1 MTVSNLKSILP
12 GDVHKVWSVVTT
24 ASEYPRWR
32 TDLSR
37 VQILGPDAFLEYTAD
52 GFVTKFTIIRAKPGQ
67 LWELEM
73 DNTNLHGRWVGRF
86 RQQGLATVVDFTEY
100 VSLKKVWMKPF
111 VKGYLKKQ
119 QAQFIADLRRAICR
133 ESNKIK
139 RIRS

>member
-1 MTVSNLKSILP
+1 MTVSNLKSVLP
-12 GDVHKVWSVVTT
+12 CDVHKAWSVVTT

-37 VQILGPDAFLEYTAD
+37 VQILGPEAFLEYTAD
-52 GFVTKFTIIRAKPGQ
+52 GYVTKFTIIRAKPGQ

-86 RQQGLATVVDFTEY
+86 RQRGLATVVDFTEY
-100 VSLKKVWMKPF
+100 VSVKKVWMKPF

-119 QAQFIADLRRAICR
+119 QAQFITDLRRAICS
-133 ESNKIK
+133 ESK
-139 RIRS
+139 RIHS

>member
-1 MTVSNLKSILP
+1 MTVSNLKSVLP

-37 VQILGPDAFLEYTAD
+37 VQILGPEAFLEYTAD
-52 GFVTKFTIIRAKPGQ
+52 GYVTKFTIIRAKPGQ

-73 DNTNLHGRWVGRF
+73 DNTNLRGRWVGRF
-86 RQQGLATVVDFTEY
+86 RQRGLATVVDFTEY
-100 VSLKKVWMKPF
+100 VSVKKVWMKPF

-119 QAQFIADLRRAICR
+119 QTQFITDLRRAICS
-133 ESNKIK
+133 E
-139 RIRS
+139 

>member
-1 MTVSNLKSILP
+1 MTVSNLKSVLP
-12 GDVHKVWSVVTT
+12 GDVHKAWSVVTT

-52 GFVTKFTIIRAKPGQ
+52 GYVTKFTIIRAKPGQ

-86 RQQGLATVVDFTEY
+86 RQRGLATVVNFAEY
-100 VSLKKVWMKPF
+100 VSVKKVWMKPF

-119 QAQFIADLRRAICR
+119 QAQFVTDLRRAICS
-133 ESNKIK
+133 ESK
-139 RIRS
+139 RIHS

>member
-1 MTVSNLKSILP
+1 MTVSNLKSVLP

-37 VQILGPDAFLEYTAD
+37 VQILGLEAFLEYTAD
-52 GFVTKFTIIRAKPGQ
+52 GYVTKFTIIRAKPGQ

-73 DNTNLHGRWVGRF
+73 DNANLHGRWVGRF
-86 RQQGLATVVDFTEY
+86 RQRGLATVVDFTEY
-100 VSLKKVWMKPF
+100 VSVKKVWMKPF

-119 QAQFIADLRRAICR
+119 QAQFITDLRRAICS
-133 ESNKIK
+133 E
-139 RIRS
+139 

>member
-1 MTVSNLKSILP
+1 MTVSNLKSVLP
-12 GDVHKVWSVVTT
+12 GDVHKAWSVVTT

-37 VQILGPDAFLEYTAD
+37 VQILGPEAFLEYTAD
-52 GFVTKFTIIRAKPGQ
+52 GYVTKFTIIRAKPGQ

-86 RQQGLATVVDFTEY
+86 RQRGLATVVDFTEY
-100 VSLKKVWMKPF
+100 VSVKKVWMKPF

-119 QAQFIADLRRAICR
+119 QAQLITDLRRAICS
-133 ESNKIK
+133 ESK
-139 RIRS
+139 RIHS

>member
-1 MTVSNLKSILP
+1 MTVSNLKSVLP
-12 GDVHKVWSVVTT
+12 CDVHKAWSVATT

-37 VQILGPDAFLEYTAD
+37 VQILGPEAFLEYTAN
-52 GFVTKFTIIRAKPGQ
+52 GYVTKFTIIRAKPGQ

-86 RQQGLATVVDFTEY
+86 RQRGLATVVDFTEY
-100 VSLKKVWMKPF
+100 VSVKKVWMKPF

-119 QAQFIADLRRAICR
+119 QAQFITDLRRAICS
-133 ESNKIK
+133 E
-139 RIRS
+139 

>member
-1 MTVSNLKSILP
+1 MTVSNLKSVLP
-12 GDVHKVWSVVTT
+12 CDVHKAWSVVTT

-37 VQILGPDAFLEYTAD
+37 VQILGPEAFLEYTAN
-52 GFVTKFTIIRAKPGQ
+52 GYVTKFTIVRAKPGQ

-86 RQQGLATVVDFTEY
+86 RQRGLATVVDFTEY
-100 VSLKKVWMKPF
+100 VSVKKVWMKPF

-119 QAQFIADLRRAICR
+119 QAQFITDLRRAICS
-133 ESNKIK
+133 E
-139 RIRS
+139 

>member
-1 MTVSNLKSILP
+1 MTVSNLKSVLP
-12 GDVHKVWSVVTT
+12 GDVHKTWSVVTT

-52 GFVTKFTIIRAKPGQ
+52 GYVTKFTIVRAKPGQ

-73 DNTNLHGRWVGRF
+73 DNTNLRGRWVGRF
-86 RQQGLATVVDFTEY
+86 RQRGLATVVDFTEY
-100 VSLKKVWMKPF
+100 VSVKKVWMKPF

-119 QAQFIADLRRAICR
+119 QAQFITDLRRAICS
-133 ESNKIK
+133 ESK
-139 RIRS
+139 RIHS

>member
-1 MTVSNLKSILP
+1 MTVSNLTSVFP
-12 GDVHKVWSVVTT
+12 CDVHKAWSVVTT

-37 VQILGPDAFLEYTAD
+37 VQIFGPEAFLEYTAN
-52 GFVTKFTIIRAKPGQ
+52 GYVTKFTIIRAKPGQ

-86 RQQGLATVVDFTEY
+86 RQRGLATVVDFTEY
-100 VSLKKVWMKPF
+100 VSVKKVWMKPF

-119 QAQFIADLRRAICR
+119 QAQFITDLRRAICS
-133 ESNKIK
+133 E
-139 RIRS
+139 

>member
-1 MTVSNLKSILP
+1 MTISNLKSVLP

-37 VQILGPDAFLEYTAD
+37 VQILGPEAFLEYTAD
-52 GFVTKFTIIRAKPGQ
+52 GYVTKFTIIRAKPGQ

-86 RQQGLATVVDFTEY
+86 QQRGLATVVDFTEY
-100 VSLKKVWMKPF
+100 VSVKKVWMKPF

-119 QAQFIADLRRAICR
+119 QTQFITDLRRAICS
-133 ESNKIK
+133 E
-139 RIRS
+139 

>member
-1 MTVSNLKSILP
+1 MTVSNLKSVLP
-12 GDVHKVWSVVTT
+12 CDVHKAWSVVTT

-37 VQILGPDAFLEYTAD
+37 VQILGPEAFLEYTAN
-52 GFVTKFTIIRAKPGQ
+52 GYVTKFTIIRAKPGQ

-86 RQQGLATVVDFTEY
+86 RQRGLATVVDFTEY
-100 VSLKKVWMKPF
+100 VSVKKVWMKPF

-119 QAQFIADLRRAICR
+119 QAQFITDLRRAICS
-133 ESNKIK
+133 E
-139 RIRS
+139 

>member
-1 MTVSNLKSILP
+1 MTISNLKSVLLS
-12 GDVHKVWSVVTT
+12 DVHKVWGVVTT

-37 VQILGPDAFLEYTAD
+37 VQILGPEAFLEYTAD
-52 GFVTKFTIIRAKPGQ
+52 GYVTKFTIIRAKPGQ

-86 RQQGLATVVDFTEY
+86 RQRGLATVVDFTEY
-100 VSLKKVWMKPF
+100 VSVKKVWMKPF

-119 QAQFIADLRRAICR
+119 QTQFITDLRRAICS
-133 ESNKIK
+133 E
-139 RIRS
+139 

>member
-1 MTVSNLKSILP
+1 MTVSNLKSVLP

-37 VQILGPDAFLEYTAD
+37 VQILGPEAFLEYTAD
-52 GFVTKFTIIRAKPGQ
+52 GYVTKFTIIRAKPGQ

-73 DNTNLHGRWVGRF
+73 DNTNLRGRWVGRF
-86 RQQGLATVVDFTEY
+86 RQRGLATVVDFTEY
-100 VSLKKVWMKPF
+100 VSVKKVWMKPF

-119 QAQFIADLRRAICR
+119 QAQFITDLRRAICS
-133 ESNKIK
+133 ESK
-139 RIRS
+139 RIHS

>member
-1 MTVSNLKSILP
+1 MTVSNLKSVLP

-37 VQILGPDAFLEYTAD
+37 VQILGPEAFLEYTAD
-52 GFVTKFTIIRAKPGQ
+52 GYVTKFTIVRAKPGQ

-73 DNTNLHGRWVGRF
+73 DNANLYGRWVGRF
-86 RQQGLATVVDFTEY
+86 RQRGLATVVDFTEY
-100 VSLKKVWMKPF
+100 VSVKKVWMKPF

-119 QAQFIADLRRAICR
+119 QAQFITDLRRAICS
-133 ESNKIK
+133 ESK
-139 RIRS
+139 RIHS

>member
-1 MTVSNLKSILP
+1 MTVSNLKSVLP
-12 GDVHKVWSVVTT
+12 CDVHKAWSVVTT

-37 VQILGPDAFLEYTAD
+37 VQILGPEAFLEYTAN
-52 GFVTKFTIIRAKPGQ
+52 GYVTKFTIIRAKPGQ

-86 RQQGLATVVDFTEY
+86 RQRGLATVVDFTEY
-100 VSLKKVWMKPF
+100 VSVKKVWMKPF

-119 QAQFIADLRRAICR
+119 QAQFITDLRRAICS
-133 ESNKIK
+133 ESK
-139 RIRS
+139 RIHS